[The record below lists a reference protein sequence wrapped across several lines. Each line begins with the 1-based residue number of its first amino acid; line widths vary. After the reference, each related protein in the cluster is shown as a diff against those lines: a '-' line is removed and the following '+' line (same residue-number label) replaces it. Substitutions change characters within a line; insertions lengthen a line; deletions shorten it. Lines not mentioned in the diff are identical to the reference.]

1 MIPIR
6 LKLECANLNTNMM
19 YNILHLYLNHSIF
32 LEVSAGPEFIVYY
45 FMDF

>member
-6 LKLECANLNTNMM
+6 LKLECANLNTNIV
-19 YNILHLYLNHSIF
+19 YNILLISKSFHF